1 METKDRII
9 QEALKLF
16 AAKGYD
22 GVSMR
27 QIAAAVGIQ
36 AASLYSHYAGKES
49 IFNAIIALSQE
60 RYAQTMQRL
69 GFGPGPS
76 PDPRSMLG
84 LKEKDLQ
91 RISRELFL
99 YLLKDETAAP
109 LRRML
114 SSEQSRDS
122 IAGKTY
128 QSLYVDEVLESQT
141 RVFEALIAAGE
152 IRKGDPAVTALHFY
166 APFLLLLNR
175 YDRKPEREAEA
186 LAAVEAH
193 VSQFLRRYGKK
204 AK

>member
-1 METKDRII
+1 METKDRIYRKP
-9 QEALKLF
+9 KLF

-49 IFNAIIALSQE
+49 IFVPSSPSPRALRPNHAAPRFE
-60 RYAQTMQRL
+60 
-69 GFGPGPS
+69 PGPN

-84 LKEKDLQ
+84 LKE
-91 RISRELFL
+91 RPAA
-99 YLLKDETAAP
+99 YLPGALP
-109 LRRML
+109 LPAQGRDRRSCAGCSVRNNPRFDRRKNL
-114 SSEQSRDS
+114 SEPVRGRGSG
-122 IAGKTY
+122 IPNAC
-128 QSLYVDEVLESQT
+128 L
-141 RVFEALIAAGE
+141 EALIAAGE

-193 VSQFLRRYGKK
+193 VSQFVRRYGKK